1 MAEMIVFY
9 FFLSFLSIYG
19 LISVISYIRNLFSDI
34 KVMRGKTV
42 FTVVALKDEEE
53 QVEGIINSLLIKA
66 NASDSGVSDQR
77 IIAVDM
83 GSTDGTA
90 DIVRR
95 MEREKKGV
103 TLMNINELTEN
114 IASSIPIHN

>member
-114 IASSIPIHN
+114 IISSIPIHN